1 MATLSGRTCLIT
13 GASSG
18 FGEHF
23 ARILADAGAR
33 LVLGARRRD
42 RVDALVANLRESGAT
57 ALAVTMDVTDEASIA
72 AAYDAGEAAFGTIDT
87 IIANAGV
94 VGGGRSTEVSAEATR
109 RLIDTN
115 VIGAFLTAREGAR
128 RLIAA
133 GSRETGRGRILLIGS
148 IGADVPIRGE
158 LMYCVSKAAVA
169 TMGRNMAR
177 EWVRDGITV
186 NVLQPGFIQTEL
198 SGGWFET
205 AGGQAQ
211 IAGFP
216 RKRLQPIGS
225 LDEMVRYLC
234 SDASAAMTGSVVS
247 IDDGQYV

>member
-1 MATLSGRTCLIT
+1 MTELAGRTCLIT

-23 ARILADAGAR
+23 ARTLARAGAR
-33 LVLGARRRD
+33 LVLGARRRE
-42 RVDALVANLRESGAT
+42 RIDALAAELRSGGAE
-57 ALAVTMDVTDEASIA
+57 ALAVTMDVTDEPSIV

-87 IIANAGV
+87 IIANAGM

-115 VIGAFLTAREGAR
+115 VVGVFLTAREGAR

-133 GSRETGRGRILLIGS
+133 GSAQTGRGRILLIGS

-169 TMGRNMAR
+169 RMGKNMAR
-177 EWVRDGITV
+177 EWVRDGINV
-186 NVLQPGFIQTEL
+186 NVLQPGFIKTEL
-198 SGGWFET
+198 AGGWFDSP
-205 AGGQAQ
+205 GGQAQ
-211 IAGFP
+211 IANFP
-216 RKRLQPIGS
+216 KKRLQPIES
-225 LDEMVRYLC
+225 LDKMVIHLC
-234 SDASAAMTGSVVS
+234 SDASAEMTGSVIS
-247 IDDGQYV
+247 IDDGQYA